1 MTFLKRHWSKQWLTI
16 THLIDCI
23 YKHINNQQI
32 QNQLKIKVAPLI
44 GVRDYWYMYEYTVR
58 FNGTVST
65 ETDHIVTV
73 QFTRTQYIAYSLQSN
88 PARYYRTIEVSHRGS
103 FLSDVPAYLC
113 SQTILFFICRAHSC
127 VTHKIADYHN
137 KWQINERT
145 SVYSKDPWNLL
156 KQIALKGFFKK
167 KVWISSN

>member
-1 MTFLKRHWSKQWLTI
+1 M
-16 THLIDCI
+16 
-23 YKHINNQQI
+23 
-32 QNQLKIKVAPLI
+32 
-44 GVRDYWYMYEYTVR
+44 R

-156 KQIALKGFFKK
+156 KQIALKGFLKKSLDFFQLNFKIMKINSRYTSICFLHLSFKYIGLFLNLPLNEMKK
-167 KVWISSN
+167 KLSA